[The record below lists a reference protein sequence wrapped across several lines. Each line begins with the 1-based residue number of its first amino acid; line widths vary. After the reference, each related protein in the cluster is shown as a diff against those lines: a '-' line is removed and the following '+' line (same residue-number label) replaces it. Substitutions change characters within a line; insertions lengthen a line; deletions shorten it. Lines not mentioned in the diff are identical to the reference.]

1 MTSYQHPVN
10 DDWVVLS
17 DYYTADGYA
26 AMTQLLENSA
36 TLPTALVAI
45 NDNVAMGQ
53 FERLMMPNFLALK
66 TSLLSAAINL

>member
-26 AMTQLLENSA
+26 AMTHLLENST

-53 FERLMMPNFLALK
+53 LGD
-66 TSLLSAAINL
+66 